1 MASTTRRPDSPPRAV
16 RFASA
21 LLSIALAAG
30 GIPAAASREAPA
42 EQILFVTGTVSRS
55 GQAELDPFLILDGVS
70 GPDQPGRRDGTVY
83 VFELLDARGAVLA
96 SADLDLSFEEEVHA
110 GERSEVRAVDVTPF
124 SLSLALP
131 PGGARARL
139 RRGSAVLAE
148 RVRSAHD
155 PRVEVTSV
163 RRPAADVVELRWR
176 GSDADGDRLTYSV
189 SYAPDGHSFE
199 MLAIDL
205 DAVELRW
212 MLDEAPAPLAPAALR
227 IEASDGWNA
236 AVATVPLPAPAP

>member
-1 MASTTRRPDSPPRAV
+1 V
-16 RFASA
+16 
-21 LLSIALAAG
+21 LSLALAASDG
-30 GIPAAASREAPA
+30 PAAALFEAPA
-42 EQILFVTGTVSRS
+42 EQVLVVTGTVSRS
-55 GQAELDPFLILDGVS
+55 GHAELDPFLILDAVS
-70 GPDQPGRRDGTVY
+70 RPDQPARRGGVAY
-83 VFELLDARGAVLA
+83 AFELLDARGAMLA
-96 SADLDLSFEEEVHA
+96 SADLDLSFDKEVHA

-131 PGGARARL
+131 PGAARARL

-163 RRPAADVVELRWR
+163 RRAAADVVELRWR

-189 SYAPDGHSFE
+189 SYAPDGHAFE

-205 DAVELRW
+205 DDVELRW
-212 MLDEAPAPLAPAALR
+212 ELGEALVPPAAGAALR
-227 IEASDGWNA
+227 VHASDGWNVA
-236 AVATVPLPAPAP
+236 KATVALPARPP